1 MKFTPLLP
9 LTMSLSLA
17 VFPIAAAQWSVTE
30 IQYQRGTLDAPVFA
44 GGGDASTNII
54 TFQHASGWQYGDNF
68 FFMDHLDD
76 DKADGFNDQ
85 DWYGEWYSNFS
96 LGKISGNKIGAG
108 PIKDVGILI
117 GFNWAADASVTKYL
131 PGIRLSWEVPG
142 FAFLNTDITAY
153 LDDSKGV
160 ARGGAPTEDNSWM
173 LDINWA
179 YPFSVGDQ
187 DFSIEGHMEYIGER
201 TSEFGTDVSD
211 WLLAQPQIRWD
222 MGKAMFDSAGHLFL
236 GVELQYWQNKLG
248 DAGTDEKAVQ
258 LLIVA
263 RL

>member
-1 MKFTPLLP
+1 MKHTTLLT
-9 LTMSLSLA
+9 LSLLNMSLGLHVS
-17 VFPIAAAQWSVTE
+17 AAQWSTTE
-30 IQYQRGTLDAPVFA
+30 LHYQKGTLDAPGFV

-54 TFQHASGWQYGDNF
+54 TFQHASGWKYGDNF
-68 FFMDHLDD
+68 FFIDHLDD
-76 DKADGFNDQ
+76 DKVDGFNDQ

-96 LGKISGNKIGAG
+96 LGKISGANVGAG
-108 PIKDVGILI
+108 PIKDVGILM

-131 PGIRLSWEVPG
+131 PGIRLSWDLPG

-173 LDINWA
+173 LDVNWA
-179 YPFSVGDQ
+179 YPFSIGDQ
-187 DFSIEGHMEYIGER
+187 DFSVEGHMEYIGER
-201 TSEFGTDVSD
+201 TSEFGTEVSD
-211 WLLAQPQIRWD
+211 WILAQPQFRWD
-222 MGKAMFDSAGHLFL
+222 MGKALFDSKGSLFL

-248 DAGTDEKAVQ
+248 DANTDEVALQ
-258 LLIVA
+258 LLVVA